1 MTQQKIHGGTRT
13 RSILVDE
20 RTAATMID
28 LTPRFLQERR
38 RRGDGPPYVRIS
50 SRCVR
55 YRPEDIEAW
64 AEERIRTSTSDSG
77 AA

>member
-28 LTPRFLQERR
+28 MTPRFLQERR
-38 RRGDGPPYVRIS
+38 RRGNGPPFVQIS
-50 SRCVR
+50 SRCIR

-64 AEERIRTSTSDSG
+64 AEERLRTSTSDQG